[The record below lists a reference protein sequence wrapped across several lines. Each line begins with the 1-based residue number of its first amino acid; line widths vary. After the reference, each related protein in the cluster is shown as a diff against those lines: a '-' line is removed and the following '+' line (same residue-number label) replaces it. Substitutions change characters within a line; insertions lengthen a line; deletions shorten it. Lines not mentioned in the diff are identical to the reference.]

1 MCTNE
6 CCMKA
11 FDIITLLCS
20 DNMEQLGKYQIP
32 SGYKRRQNIDR
43 ILFYYNFDPRVQ
55 RDYIS
60 FLQTEREF
68 EVKYRNR
75 YTEITEKY
83 RGEEPKDKDWALSTP
98 LYRAI
103 CDRKSSSSYEEAM
116 KEYWL
121 LCKLKE
127 DYYDL
132 EKFKGFYESP
142 RILPPISRAETAPA
156 DSSSSS
162 STLISKPPY
171 STSLT
176 EKPETDPPL
185 FGAPHTVHVPKSPEP
200 GNRRQNES
208 TSTPR
213 RILSEPNTKSRK
225 SPRDY
230 VVTEK
235 PAFDINESTTPPKSN
250 RSSQSEIQLRQVP
263 DIFESRIFKS
273 KPVMKVAPVYNSQDQ
288 KSLTAQNKHL
298 RDLLQTQTDEI
309 MSLRNLDRENQ
320 DILQNLK
327 ARLSSC
333 TCDDNPGSVDYTMN
347 TSSTEIAQR
356 FINVYDN
363 EYKLAVE
370 TLISRHQDR
379 LTEDVALYSLMQI
392 IKKCYKL
399 VNSVAAEQV
408 ENITSLMTDQVTQ
421 PCVTQHSNVQ
431 RKVSA
436 NDIKSL
442 HTDAE
447 RLARLFRKRHCT
459 VTITNLLDKF
469 NELLESLPDYKVH
482 LKTPEVSTFT
492 KRCLETIWLML
503 NQEPPMSLEWPQQGE
518 TFDTTLYKYYNRK
531 GFNVNFPVWPAVL
544 MYNKGPVLCKGFAV
558 PM

>member
-1 MCTNE
+1 
-6 CCMKA
+6 
-11 FDIITLLCS
+11 
-20 DNMEQLGKYQIP
+20 MEQLGKYQIP

-83 RGEEPKDKDWALSTP
+83 RGEEPTDKDWALSTP

-162 STLISKPPY
+162 LTLISKPPY

-176 EKPETDPPL
+176 DKPEADPPL

-200 GNRRQNES
+200 DNRRQNES
-208 TSTPR
+208 ASTPR
-213 RILSEPNTKSRK
+213 RILSEPNIKSRK
-225 SPRDY
+225 SPRDF
-230 VVTEK
+230 VATEK
-235 PAFDINESTTPPKSN
+235 PIFNIIDSTTSPSISN
-250 RSSQSEIQLRQVP
+250 RSSQSEIKLRPAP

-347 TSSTEIAQR
+347 CSKI
-356 FINVYDN
+356 
-363 EYKLAVE
+363 
-370 TLISRHQDR
+370 HQ
-379 LTEDVALYSLMQI
+379 S
-392 IKKCYKL
+392 
-399 VNSVAAEQV
+399 AEQV
-408 ENITSLMTDQVTQ
+408 ENITSLMTDQVIQ

-436 NDIKSL
+436 NDIKIL

-492 KRCLETIWLML
+492 ERCLETIWLML

-544 MYNKGPVLCKGFAV
+544 MHIKGPVLCKGFAV